1 MSTDDKVASTKRS
14 TTDPR
19 EDRARKAMSAFANP
33 DVRALI
39 DVDKLVRSAVFADI
53 ADSAMRVLVSHGDAG
68 SAQRALALVAGT
80 RHEAVLL
87 EWFSARSG
95 IKLAKSGD
103 RLRIESRGAG
113 PNQSA
118 PLSSAFPLAATA
130 RRAADAER
138 ATALAPKKRRVVLAK
153 TDQDLMDSRL
163 MLPGS
168 FGSAKRR

>member
-1 MSTDDKVASTKRS
+1 MNKRS
-14 TTDPR
+14 AVDPR
-19 EDRARKAMSAFANP
+19 EDRARKAMSALANP

-53 ADSAMRVLVSHGDAG
+53 ADSAMRVLVSRGDVG
-68 SAQRALALVAGT
+68 FVQRALAVVAGT

-103 RLRIESRGAG
+103 KLRIQSREA
-113 PNQSA
+113 A
-118 PLSSAFPLAATA
+118 PDQNASLSSAFPLAATV
-130 RRAADAER
+130 RRAGDAVK
-138 ATALAPKKRRVVLAK
+138 AAALAPKKRRVVVAK
-153 TDQDLMDSRL
+153 ANQDLMDSRL

-168 FGSAKRR
+168 FGNAKRR

>member
-1 MSTDDKVASTKRS
+1 
-14 TTDPR
+14 
-19 EDRARKAMSAFANP
+19 MSALANP

-53 ADSAMRVLVSHGDAG
+53 ADDAMKVLVAHGDVG
-68 SAQRALALVAGT
+68 FAQRALAVVAGT
-80 RHEAVLL
+80 LHEAVLL

-103 RLRIESRGAG
+103 KLRIQSRDAA
-113 PNQSA
+113 PNQNA
-118 PLSSAFPLAATA
+118 ALSSAFPLAATA
-130 RRAADAER
+130 RRAGDAAK
-138 ATALAPKKRRVVLAK
+138 ATASAQKKRRVVVAK
-153 TDQDLMDSRL
+153 AGQDLMDSRL